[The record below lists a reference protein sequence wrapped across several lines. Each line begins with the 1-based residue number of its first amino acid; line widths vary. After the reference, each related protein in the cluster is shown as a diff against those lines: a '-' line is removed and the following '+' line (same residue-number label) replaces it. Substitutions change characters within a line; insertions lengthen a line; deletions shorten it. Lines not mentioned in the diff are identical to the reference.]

1 MTYKWVSIGQQDE
14 LINKVCMLGPYLL
27 DLRED
32 YWDEEELVIKFSVF
46 KWNEETKKYTKIK
59 TNLKQERYNRDTS
72 HTVLEDWYACNVL
85 LEEHFGSED
94 EVVQG
99 KRLQR
104 R

>member
-1 MTYKWVSIGQQDE
+1 MKYNWQSVGDQDR
-14 LINKVCMLGPYLL
+14 LLHKMCTLGPYILEMIESNWIDDNL
-27 DLRED
+27 MVR
-32 YWDEEELVIKFSVF
+32 LVVSE
-46 KWNEETKKYTKIK
+46 WNQETKRYKNIK
-59 TNLKQERYNRDTS
+59 TNLKLERYNRETS

-104 R
+104 